1 MNFPIYKF
9 LRPSFLLAGAVS
21 LLVSCNKDLPQ
32 ATPIEQ
38 PAPTGSTITA
48 LLDDPSFS
56 ILKAAV
62 AKAAPAASSGL
73 QPLSALF
80 SDNSAVYTFFAPTDA
95 AFQVAYPGITA
106 AAIAAPQF
114 RPGLLDTLLRYH
126 LVGGQKVTSSMI
138 PSTFANIQLP
148 TSLVLAP
155 PSATLPPGLRM
166 SIFPSK
172 RGTNLW
178 VNNIPITQADMAA
191 SNGVI
196 HKVGVVVAPANG
208 AYLWNR
214 IESDPELSYLEA
226 AIKRA
231 DEGVAAASTLQ
242 AGLSNPGANLT
253 VFAPTDA
260 AFRTILTGLITQ
272 ALMAQ
277 GMDQNTAQQQASQL
291 ASTPS
296 VFTNPAVTPVLTQ
309 QLVKGIVVY
318 HILGTR
324 AFTANIPATD
334 LAVPTLL
341 NTAVSAHPGVTIRAT
356 MGQTGFVTAASVKG
370 AANTTASNVLINPG
384 TPSTPGTSD
393 QHYING
399 VIHKIDQVLRPQ

>member
-1 MNFPIYKF
+1 MSFSINKF
-9 LRPSFLLAGAVS
+9 LKPTFLLAGAVS
-21 LLVSCNKDLPQ
+21 LLVSCNKELPE
-32 ATPIEQ
+32 AKPIETA
-38 PAPTGSTITA
+38 PPTGSTITE
-48 LLDDPSFS
+48 LLNDPSFS

-80 SDNSAVYTFFAPTDA
+80 SDNTAVFTFFAPTDA
-95 AFQVAYPGITA
+95 AFQIAFPGITS

-126 LVGGQKVTSSMI
+126 LVGGQKVTSAMI
-138 PSTFANIQLP
+138 PTTFPNIQLP

-172 RGTNLW
+172 RGNTLW
-178 VNNIPITQADMAA
+178 ANNIPITQADIAA

-196 HKVGVVVAPANG
+196 HKVAVVVAPPSTF
-208 AYLWNR
+208 LWNR
-214 IESDPELSYLEA
+214 IEDDPELTYLEA

-231 DEGVAAASTLQ
+231 DEGVAEASTLQ
-242 AGLSNPGANLT
+242 AALKNPAANLT
-253 VFAPTDA
+253 IFAPTDA
-260 AFRTILTGLITQ
+260 AFRMILTAQITQ

-277 GMDQNTAQQQASQL
+277 GMDQNTAQQRATQL
-291 ASTPS
+291 ASTPD

-309 QLVKGIVVY
+309 ALVKGIVVY

-324 AFTANIPATD
+324 AFSVNIPATPM
-334 LAVPTLL
+334 AGVPTLV
-341 NTAVSAHPGVTIRAT
+341 NSAVPNHPGVTIQAT
-356 MGQTGFVTAASVKG
+356 FGATGVTAATVKG
-370 AANTTASNVLINPG
+370 VANGTASNILIDPRPN
-384 TPSTPGTSD
+384 GTSD